1 MVLILNMYD
10 VIVDMTPEVH
20 PVMMNNGVVVG
31 CDDSVSQGYV
41 TADGNTVYAK
51 MGTQFQPSFYDVA
64 KMVTVERI
72 PSYVK
77 PLQYKYYVDKGFVVN
92 DDAYPDSNLG
102 LTSRTQELEDIVL
115 EMSELLY
122 G

>member
-1 MVLILNMYD
+1 MVLLLNNNN
-10 VIVDMTPEVH
+10 VIVDIVSELKPC
-20 PVMMNNGVVVG
+20 MMNNGVVVG
-31 CDDSVSQGYV
+31 CEAREATGILNDNGD
-41 TADGNTVYAK
+41 TVYA
-51 MGTQFQPSFYDVA
+51 MFGTQFQPSFYDV
-64 KMVTVERI
+64 KSWETVNRV